1 MSDNTQSYYKL
12 LSMPYKQAIEKLG
25 LPNDLEKYFG
35 SDPTVHISYECMQDI
50 NAYYD
55 TVFSRNLKTISE
67 DEWLL
72 YQQGEDVLDSIN
84 FEEARSRV
92 FFLEEMPQAYDFH
105 EIDDFKVIE
114 DGLKNILYFIQV

>member
-1 MSDNTQSYYKL
+1 
-12 LSMPYKQAIEKLG
+12 MPYKQAIEKLG